1 MPNLIVSSDPG
12 DRRETLFDVRG
23 IGRHLPRGLRRR
35 LECSLSADLTDV
47 RILRSSS
54 VERVHAPAA
63 AMGNL
68 IVLHPAIWSGFECRQ
83 TLHVLV
89 HELVH
94 VLQQREGRV
103 RLNRDVPSLVF
114 DVACEAEAELLA
126 DTIVRDLTSPSNH
139 SGRLGSR
146 RAKLRESLAPPNGA
160 PGASRWVI
168 QAHPAAGVIRRAIT
182 WVGRRGGKA
191 LSKHIATHTR
201 RNFGKAIHTVFR
213 SINDIR
219 PLINQTL
226 KEGVELTQHF
236 AKSSGLEVVEH
247 AGVRLTRQASRTP
260 GKIRWLLQKEFRSPI
275 GSAGERVLCIVL
287 DVSGRLV
294 TAFPADK
301 LLVIFGVVGA
311 SQFVDSVANAAE
323 NVAVEADRLAAL
335 KEKQRARIDI
345 DEFVP
350 GIGAIWGG
358 RLNEFEDLELA
369 FDGWVDAV
377 VKDVIAGSEWKV
389 GLCFDGTTRQTLEN
403 VVRTAMGLPILL
415 EHEH

>member
-1 MPNLIVSSDPG
+1 MPNFITSSDPG
-12 DRRETLFDVRG
+12 DGRETLFDARG

-54 VERVHAPAA
+54 VERLHAPAA
-63 AMGNL
+63 TMGNL

-94 VLQQREGRV
+94 VLQQQEGRV
-103 RLNRDVPSLVF
+103 RWNRGAPSLVF
-114 DVACEAEAELLA
+114 DVACEVEAELLA
-126 DTIVRDLTSPSNH
+126 DTIVRDLTSPSND
-139 SGRLGSR
+139 SGRLASN
-146 RAKLRESLAPPNGA
+146 RAKLRESLAPANGA

-168 QAHPAAGVIRRAIT
+168 QAHPASGIMRRALT
-182 WVGRRGGKA
+182 WVGRRSGKA
-191 LSKHIATHTR
+191 LSKHIAAHTR

-219 PLINQTL
+219 PLIDKTL
-226 KEGVELTQHF
+226 KEGVELTEHF
-236 AKSSGLEVVEH
+236 AKSSGIEMVER
-247 AGVRLTRQASRTP
+247 AGVRLTRQTTRTP

-275 GSAGERVLCIVL
+275 GTAGERVLCVVL
-287 DVSGRLV
+287 DMSGRLV

-311 SQFVDSVANAAE
+311 SQFIDSVANAAE
-323 NVAVEADRLAAL
+323 TVAVEAERLAAL
-335 KEKQRARIDI
+335 EERQRARIDI
-345 DEFVP
+345 QEFLPIV
-350 GIGAIWGG
+350 GDLWGG

-369 FDGWVDAV
+369 FDAWVDAV

-389 GLCFDGTTRQTLEN
+389 GLCFEGTTRQNLEN